1 VDEISTKFFNKN
13 AHGRLIIMFKHLK
26 NALALSEKFSAKIV
40 KGNDEQLESVKDE
53 MMNEMDASIGWHTMG
68 IPLIISA
75 ILTVVSFSLPQISI
89 WHGISKWM
97 DWSKNA
103 FFIGAMITDLVG
115 CIIIIPLMAVVG
127 KGQYLALK
135 SYVYIA
141 FSTATLAIS
150 FLIYTILG
158 TLLGADIKTTHLIV
172 SIIGVILII
181 LSFMCINSLVFYRMI
196 AYCLHNRAWRKQ
208 IEMQREKPHL

>member
-1 VDEISTKFFNKN
+1 MFRQLNKTLQLSFITDMKIKKSDNEKLEEIKE
-13 AHGRLIIMFKHLK
+13 A
-26 NALALSEKFSAKIV
+26 
-40 KGNDEQLESVKDE
+40 
-53 MMNEMDASIGWHTMG
+53 MMNEMDTPIGWHTMG

-75 ILTVVSFSLPQISI
+75 ILTIVSFSLPQISI

>member
-1 VDEISTKFFNKN
+1 MFRQLNKTLQLSFITDMKINKSDNEKLEEIKE
-13 AHGRLIIMFKHLK
+13 A
-26 NALALSEKFSAKIV
+26 
-40 KGNDEQLESVKDE
+40 
-53 MMNEMDASIGWHTMG
+53 MMNEMDTPIGWHTMG

-75 ILTVVSFSLPQISI
+75 ILIVVSFSLPQISI

>member
-1 VDEISTKFFNKN
+1 
-13 AHGRLIIMFKHLK
+13 MFKHLK
-26 NALALSEKFSAKIV
+26 NALALSEKFSVEIV
-40 KGNDEQLESVKDE
+40 SGNDNQLEFVKDE
-53 MMNEMDASIGWHTMG
+53 MMNEMDTPIGWHTMG

-75 ILTVVSFSLPQISI
+75 ILTAISFSLPQISI

-97 DWSKNA
+97 NWSQNA

-115 CIIIIPLMAVVG
+115 CIIIIPLIAVVG

-141 FSTATLAIS
+141 FSTATLAIF
-150 FLIYTILG
+150 FLIYTIFG
-158 TLLGADIKTTHLIV
+158 TLFGADIKTTHLIV
-172 SIIGVILII
+172 SIIDVILIL
-181 LSFMCINSLVFYRMI
+181 LSLMCINSLVFYRMI

-208 IEMQREKPHL
+208 LQMQREKTHL

>member
-1 VDEISTKFFNKN
+1 MFRQLNKTLQLSFITDMKIKKSDNEKLEEIKE
-13 AHGRLIIMFKHLK
+13 A
-26 NALALSEKFSAKIV
+26 
-40 KGNDEQLESVKDE
+40 
-53 MMNEMDASIGWHTMG
+53 MMNEMDTPIGWHTMG

-150 FLIYTILG
+150 SLIYTILG

>member
-1 VDEISTKFFNKN
+1 MFRQLNKTLQLSFITDMKINKSDNEKLEEIKE
-13 AHGRLIIMFKHLK
+13 A
-26 NALALSEKFSAKIV
+26 
-40 KGNDEQLESVKDE
+40 
-53 MMNEMDASIGWHTMG
+53 MMNEMDTPIGWHTMG

-75 ILTVVSFSLPQISI
+75 ILIVVSFSLPQISI

-103 FFIGAMITDLVG
+103 FFIGAMITELVG

>member
-1 VDEISTKFFNKN
+1 MFRQLNKTLQLSFITDMKIKKSDNEKLEEIKE
-13 AHGRLIIMFKHLK
+13 A
-26 NALALSEKFSAKIV
+26 
-40 KGNDEQLESVKDE
+40 
-53 MMNEMDASIGWHTMG
+53 MMNEMDTPIGWHTMG

-97 DWSKNA
+97 NWSKNA

-150 FLIYTILG
+150 SLIYTILG

>member
-1 VDEISTKFFNKN
+1 MFHQLNKT
-13 AHGRLIIMFKHLK
+13 LK
-26 NALALSEKFSAKIV
+26 LSFITDIKIKKSDNEKLEEV
-40 KGNDEQLESVKDE
+40 KEE
-53 MMNEMDASIGWHTMG
+53 MMDEMDAPIGWHTMG

-75 ILTVVSFSLPQISI
+75 ILTAISFSLPQISI

-97 DWSKNA
+97 NWSQNA

-115 CIIIIPLMAVVG
+115 CIIIIPLIAVVG

-141 FSTATLAIS
+141 FSTATLAIF
-150 FLIYTILG
+150 FLIYTIFG
-158 TLLGADIKTTHLIV
+158 TLFGADIKTTHLIV
-172 SIIGVILII
+172 SIIDVILIL
-181 LSFMCINSLVFYRMI
+181 LSLMCINSLVFYRMI

-208 IEMQREKPHL
+208 LQMQREKTHL

>member
-1 VDEISTKFFNKN
+1 MFHQLNKT
-13 AHGRLIIMFKHLK
+13 LK
-26 NALALSEKFSAKIV
+26 LSFITDIKIKKSDNEKLEEV
-40 KGNDEQLESVKDE
+40 KEEMMDE
-53 MMNEMDASIGWHTMG
+53 MDTPIGWHTMG

-75 ILTVVSFSLPQISI
+75 ILTAISFSLPQISI

-97 DWSKNA
+97 NWSQNA

-115 CIIIIPLMAVVG
+115 CIIIIPLIAVVG

-141 FSTATLAIS
+141 FSTATLAIF
-150 FLIYTILG
+150 FLIYTIFG
-158 TLLGADIKTTHLIV
+158 TLFGADIKTTHLIV
-172 SIIGVILII
+172 SIIDVILIL
-181 LSFMCINSLVFYRMI
+181 LSLMCINSLVFYRMI

-208 IEMQREKPHL
+208 LQMQREKTHL

>member
-1 VDEISTKFFNKN
+1 MFHQLNKT
-13 AHGRLIIMFKHLK
+13 LK
-26 NALALSEKFSAKIV
+26 LSFITDIKIKKSDNEKLEEV
-40 KGNDEQLESVKDE
+40 KEE
-53 MMNEMDASIGWHTMG
+53 MMDEMDAPIGWHTMG

-75 ILTVVSFSLPQISI
+75 ILTAISFSLPQISI

-97 DWSKNA
+97 NWSQNA

-115 CIIIIPLMAVVG
+115 CIIIIPLIAVVG

-141 FSTATLAIS
+141 FSTASLAIF
-150 FLIYTILG
+150 FLIYTMFG
-158 TLLGADIKTTHLIV
+158 TLFGADIKTTHLIV
-172 SIIGVILII
+172 SIIDVILIL
-181 LSFMCINSLVFYRMI
+181 LSLMCINSLVFYRMI

-208 IEMQREKPHL
+208 LQMQREKTHL

>member
-1 VDEISTKFFNKN
+1 MFHQLNKT
-13 AHGRLIIMFKHLK
+13 LK
-26 NALALSEKFSAKIV
+26 LSFITDIKIKKSDNEKLEEV
-40 KGNDEQLESVKDE
+40 KEEMMDE
-53 MMNEMDASIGWHTMG
+53 MDTPIGWHTMG

-75 ILTVVSFSLPQISI
+75 ILTAISFSLPQISI

-97 DWSKNA
+97 NWSQNA

-115 CIIIIPLMAVVG
+115 CIIIIPLIAVVG

-141 FSTATLAIS
+141 FSTATLAIF
-150 FLIYTILG
+150 FLIYTIFG
-158 TLLGADIKTTHLIV
+158 TLFGADIKTTHLIA
-172 SIIGVILII
+172 SIIDVILIL
-181 LSFMCINSLVFYRMI
+181 LSLMCINSLVFYRMI

-208 IEMQREKPHL
+208 LQMQREKTHL

>member
-1 VDEISTKFFNKN
+1 MFRQLNKTLQLSFITDMKIKKSDNEKLEEIKE
-13 AHGRLIIMFKHLK
+13 A
-26 NALALSEKFSAKIV
+26 
-40 KGNDEQLESVKDE
+40 
-53 MMNEMDASIGWHTMG
+53 MMNEMDTPIGWHTMG

-115 CIIIIPLMAVVG
+115 CIIITPLMAVVG

>member
-1 VDEISTKFFNKN
+1 
-13 AHGRLIIMFKHLK
+13 MFKHLK
-26 NALALSEKFSAKIV
+26 NALALSEKFSVEIV
-40 KGNDEQLESVKDE
+40 SGNDNQLEFVKDE
-53 MMNEMDASIGWHTMG
+53 MMNEMDTPIGWHTMG

-75 ILTVVSFSLPQISI
+75 ILTAISFSLPQISI

-97 DWSKNA
+97 NWSQNA

-115 CIIIIPLMAVVG
+115 CIIIIPLIAVVG

-141 FSTATLAIS
+141 FSTATLAIF
-150 FLIYTILG
+150 FLIYTIFG
-158 TLLGADIKTTHLIV
+158 TLFGADIKTTHLIV
-172 SIIGVILII
+172 SIIDVILIL
-181 LSFMCINSLVFYRMI
+181 LSLMCINSLIFYRMI

-208 IEMQREKPHL
+208 LQMQREKTHL

>member
-1 VDEISTKFFNKN
+1 MFRQLNKTLQLSFITDMKIKKSDNEKLEEIKE
-13 AHGRLIIMFKHLK
+13 A
-26 NALALSEKFSAKIV
+26 
-40 KGNDEQLESVKDE
+40 
-53 MMNEMDASIGWHTMG
+53 MMNEMDTPIGWHTMG

>member
-1 VDEISTKFFNKN
+1 
-13 AHGRLIIMFKHLK
+13 MFKHLK
-26 NALALSEKFSAKIV
+26 NALALSEKFSVEIV
-40 KGNDEQLESVKDE
+40 SGNDNQLEFVKDE
-53 MMNEMDASIGWHTMG
+53 MMNEMDTPIGWHTMG

-75 ILTVVSFSLPQISI
+75 ILTAISFSLPQISI

-97 DWSKNA
+97 NWSQNA

-115 CIIIIPLMAVVG
+115 CVIIIPLIAVVG

-141 FSTATLAIS
+141 FSTATLAIF
-150 FLIYTILG
+150 FLIYTIFG
-158 TLLGADIKTTHLIV
+158 TLFGADIKTTHLIV
-172 SIIGVILII
+172 SIIDVILIL
-181 LSFMCINSLVFYRMI
+181 LSLMCINSLVFYRMI

-208 IEMQREKPHL
+208 LQMQREKTHL

>member
-1 VDEISTKFFNKN
+1 MFRQLNKTLQLSFITDMKIKKSDNEKLEEIKE
-13 AHGRLIIMFKHLK
+13 A
-26 NALALSEKFSAKIV
+26 
-40 KGNDEQLESVKDE
+40 
-53 MMNEMDASIGWHTMG
+53 MMNEMDTPIGWRTMG

>member
-1 VDEISTKFFNKN
+1 MFRQLNKTLQLSFITDMKIKKSDNEKLEEIKE
-13 AHGRLIIMFKHLK
+13 A
-26 NALALSEKFSAKIV
+26 
-40 KGNDEQLESVKDE
+40 
-53 MMNEMDASIGWHTMG
+53 MMNEMDTPIGWHTMG

-75 ILTVVSFSLPQISI
+75 ILTVVCFSLPQISI

>member
-1 VDEISTKFFNKN
+1 MFRQLNKTLQLSFITDMKIKKSDNEKLEEIKE
-13 AHGRLIIMFKHLK
+13 A
-26 NALALSEKFSAKIV
+26 
-40 KGNDEQLESVKDE
+40 
-53 MMNEMDASIGWHTMG
+53 MMNEMDTPIGWHTMG

-75 ILTVVSFSLPQISI
+75 ILIVVSFSLPQISI

>member
-1 VDEISTKFFNKN
+1 MFRQLNKTLQLSFITDMKIKKSDNENLEEIKE
-13 AHGRLIIMFKHLK
+13 A
-26 NALALSEKFSAKIV
+26 
-40 KGNDEQLESVKDE
+40 
-53 MMNEMDASIGWHTMG
+53 MMNEMDTPIGWHTMG

>member
-1 VDEISTKFFNKN
+1 MFRQLNKTLQLSFITDMKINKSDNEKLEEIKE
-13 AHGRLIIMFKHLK
+13 A
-26 NALALSEKFSAKIV
+26 
-40 KGNDEQLESVKDE
+40 
-53 MMNEMDASIGWHTMG
+53 MMNEMDTPIGWHTMG

>member
-1 VDEISTKFFNKN
+1 MFRQLNKTLQLSFITDMKIKKSDNEKLEEIKE
-13 AHGRLIIMFKHLK
+13 A
-26 NALALSEKFSAKIV
+26 
-40 KGNDEQLESVKDE
+40 
-53 MMNEMDASIGWHTMG
+53 MMNEMDTPIGWHTMG

-158 TLLGADIKTTHLIV
+158 TLLGADIKTTHLII

-208 IEMQREKPHL
+208 IQMQREKTHL